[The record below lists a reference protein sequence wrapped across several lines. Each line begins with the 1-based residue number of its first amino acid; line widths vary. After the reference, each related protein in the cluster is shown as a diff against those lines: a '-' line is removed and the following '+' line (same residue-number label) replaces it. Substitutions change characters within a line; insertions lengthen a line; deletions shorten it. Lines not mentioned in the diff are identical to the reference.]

1 MTYTSSGAYDPARW
15 PGPEAS
21 RPRSRSTRSPSSRD
35 EVGATARAI
44 RFYESKGLLAPQ
56 RAGANRVYTYRDR
69 ARLLIILRGKR
80 LGFSLARIQEY
91 LDLYDAD
98 PTHKGQLEH
107 LLAGARRRIE
117 ELESQRAD
125 LDLTIEELREIEELT
140 LDAIAKLPDAQRR
153 KNSSKR

>member
-1 MTYTSSGAYDPARW
+1 MARDTKPGAAERLFTIT
-15 PGPEAS
+15 ELS
-21 RPRSRSTRSPSSRD
+21 D

-44 RFYESKGLLAPQ
+44 RFYESKGLLAP
-56 RAGANRVYTYRDR
+56 RRVGANRAYTYRDR

-91 LDLYDAD
+91 LSLYDAD

-107 LLAGARRRIE
+107 LLAGTQRRIE

-140 LDAIAKLPDAQRR
+140 LDAIARLPNSQRR
-153 KNSSKR
+153 KNAHNSVTDKKRKR

>member
-1 MTYTSSGAYDPARW
+1 MARTPDLEALYTITDLS
-15 PGPEAS
+15 
-21 RPRSRSTRSPSSRD
+21 D

-44 RFYESKGLLAPQ
+44 RFYESKGLLSPR

-91 LDLYDAD
+91 LSLYDAD

-107 LLAGARRRIE
+107 LLAGTRRRLE
-117 ELESQRAD
+117 ELESQRLD

-140 LDAIAKLPDAQRR
+140 LDAIASLPRAKRR
-153 KNSSKR
+153 KSSRKR